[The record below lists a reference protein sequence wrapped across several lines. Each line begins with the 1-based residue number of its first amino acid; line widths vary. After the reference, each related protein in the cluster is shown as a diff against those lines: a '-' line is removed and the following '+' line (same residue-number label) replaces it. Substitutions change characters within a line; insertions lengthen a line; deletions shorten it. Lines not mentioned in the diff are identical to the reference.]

1 MLIDVS
7 DANTIPMEVKDKIV
21 SSFSN
26 LTSDIIEMIKKK
38 SIDDEDS
45 MMRTIKKCYGYSKT
59 NRLYLDLEN
68 ILKKYE
74 IVCFHS
80 TKMLSKNRVREYGL
94 NTNEWNK
101 YRANIIDTYE
111 RLGVSRD
118 KIDVAITFLQ
128 KAYKERYLDI
138 GCLPHLCFYSN
149 LSMLEETD
157 GSVGYNVF
165 CENIGGELALYALK
179 GNYPNLYKLL
189 KDNGESFVV
198 KFKIPYSKISCYRKE
213 DILLHL
219 ITYYA
224 GVYFKS
230 KKYNIEFIA
239 ETQFDIPQKD
249 ILAIIDYNKV
259 IRY

>member
-7 DANTIPMEVKDKIV
+7 DANTIPMKIKDKIV

-111 RLGVSRD
+111 RL
-118 KIDVAITFLQ
+118 
-128 KAYKERYLDI
+128 
-138 GCLPHLCFYSN
+138 
-149 LSMLEETD
+149 LEPGRINHSKSD
-157 GSVGYNVF
+157 RNSQF
-165 CENIGGELALYALK
+165 EL
-179 GNYPNLYKLL
+179 NRN
-189 KDNGESFVV
+189 SQ
-198 KFKIPYSKISCYRKE
+198 C
-213 DILLHL
+213 
-219 ITYYA
+219 T
-224 GVYFKS
+224 
-230 KKYNIEFIA
+230 
-239 ETQFDIPQKD
+239 
-249 ILAIIDYNKV
+249 LAN
-259 IRY
+259 